1 MVAPTRAAGWW
12 GKQVFAVGTRLLTL
26 GMAHAIGRPHWVSS
40 ASVERVVFLAAAVV
54 VGRDGGVMV
63 EGRSEVGRTVSRLG
77 RRSRGARGGRCPGRE
92 ARDRGQSHRVVKG

>member
-1 MVAPTRAAGWW
+1 MAAR
-12 GKQVFAVGTRLLTL
+12 KFRSCRVLQPRV
-26 GMAHAIGRPHWVSS
+26 S
-40 ASVERVVFLAAAVV
+40 ASVGRVVFLAAAVV